1 VRRST
6 TGALVAAAVISIA
19 ACTGTGSATPPPEA
33 SNTPA
38 SDPPAEAGSGTIGP
52 VAQRRTDTIRLITLG
67 DSYTYGTGTDA
78 PRRDSWPAQLS
89 TAMTQRGDVRVHL
102 RNLAQ
107 ESSSSEQVLEEQVG
121 QVAGHE
127 PDVVTLQVGVNDIVG
142 SEGSEAD
149 WYGDNVS
156 DIFDE
161 LLELLPPEH
170 IFAITTPDH
179 TLTEWGQAYGSH
191 DAVVELNETLAQ
203 AAAQRDIAVID
214 IGQVN
219 DLVRGDP
226 SLLVQE
232 DPPVPYP
239 TAKQYAGWV
248 EAIGPYIYDAHLVVE
263 P

>member
-1 VRRST
+1 VRTSV

-19 ACTGTGSATPPPEA
+19 ACTGTGSATQPPEA
-33 SNTPA
+33 SVAPA
-38 SDPPAEAGSGTIGP
+38 SEPPAEAGSGT
-52 VAQRRTDTIRLITLG
+52 VSTAAERRNETIRLITLG

-89 TAMTQRGDVRVHL
+89 TAMTQRSDVRVYL

-142 SEGSEAD
+142 SEAQ

-156 DIFDE
+156 AIFE
-161 LLELLPPEH
+161 ALLEVLPPER

-179 TLTEWGQAYGSH
+179 TLTEWGQAYGTRE
-191 DAVVELNETLAQ
+191 AVVELNETLAEI
-203 AAAQRDIAVID
+203 AAEHDIAVID

-219 DLVRGDP
+219 DLVLGDP

-248 EAIGPYIYDAHLVVE
+248 EAIGPYIYDAFLIAE

>member
-1 VRRST
+1 VRRSA

-33 SNTPA
+33 SGAPA
-38 SDPPAEAGSGTIGP
+38 SEPPAEAGSGTVGTA
-52 VAQRRTDTIRLITLG
+52 AQRRSETIRLITLG

-89 TAMTQRGDVRVHL
+89 TALTQRSDLRVYL

-156 DIFDE
+156 DIFDA
-161 LLELLPPEH
+161 LLEVLPPEQ

-179 TLTEWGQAYGSH
+179 TLTQWGQAYGSRE
-191 DAVVELNETLAQ
+191 AVVELNEILAQ
-203 AAAQRDIAVID
+203 VAADRDIAVID

-219 DLVRGDP
+219 DLVQGDP
-226 SLLVQE
+226 TLLVQE

-248 EAIGPYIYDAHLVVE
+248 EAIGPYIHDAVLVAE